1 MKNMLYKLLKQDP
14 ESREG
19 VVVATSALQ
28 ILANLILAGVKI
40 IIGAA
45 VSSIAIISEG
55 INNATDSAS
64 SLLAI
69 VGTKLSG
76 KHPTKKHPF
85 GFGRIEYL
93 TSLVISVLI
102 LVTGAELLISSVKLI
117 FEPAELSVSY
127 VTLII
132 IAASAVV
139 KLILGSYTIREGK
152 RVDSGA
158 LIAVGTD
165 CRNDSVI
172 SAVTIVSS
180 LVFLLFRFSI
190 DAYAGVFTSLFV
202 LKAGFDVL
210 KDTVSDLLG
219 QAGKAELAENLY
231 KVIRAEPV
239 VLNAADMMLHNY
251 GPDSYSGSV
260 NIEVDHGKTIGEIYA
275 AIHALQLKIMHEYN
289 ITMVFGMYA
298 VDQDHEEIREIRKNI
313 AAFVRAREHVI
324 SYHALY
330 IDPENG
336 DLYCDLVVDYDLRDW
351 DTLRRDFTE
360 YMAGLYPDNRLELV
374 IETNYV

>member
-1 MKNMLYKLLKQDP
+1 M
-14 ESREG
+14 
-19 VVVATSALQ
+19 
-28 ILANLILAGVKI
+28 
-40 IIGAA
+40 
-45 VSSIAIISEG
+45 
-55 INNATDSAS
+55 
-64 SLLAI
+64 
-69 VGTKLSG
+69 
-76 KHPTKKHPF
+76 
-85 GFGRIEYL
+85 
-93 TSLVISVLI
+93 I

-117 FEPAELSVSY
+117 FEPSELSVSY

-132 IAASAVV
+132 IAVSALV

-219 QAGKAELAENLY
+219 QSGEKELADNLY
-231 KVIRAEPV
+231 KMIRSEPV

-251 GPDSYSGSV
+251 GPDAYSGSV
-260 NIEVDHGKTIGEIYA
+260 NIEVDHGKTIGEVYA
-275 AIHALQLKIMHEYN
+275 AIHALQLKIMHEYS

-298 VDQDHEEIREIRKNI
+298 VDHDHEEIRELRKNI
-313 AAFVRAREHVI
+313 AAFVREQEHVI

-330 IDPENG
+330 IDPENH
-336 DLYCDLVVDYDLRDW
+336 DIYCDLVVDYELRDW
-351 DTLRRDFTE
+351 DALRRDFTA
-360 YMAGLYPDNRLELV
+360 YMTGLYPENRLELV